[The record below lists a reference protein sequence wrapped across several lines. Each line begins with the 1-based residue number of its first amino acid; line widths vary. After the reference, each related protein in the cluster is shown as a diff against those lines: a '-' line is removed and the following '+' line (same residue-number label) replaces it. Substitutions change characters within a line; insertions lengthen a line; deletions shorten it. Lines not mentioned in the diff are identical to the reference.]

1 MTISIKQARYAF
13 TMSNRLSQ
21 QFTNVVYDLRKLKY
35 LGAYAIHGMVV
46 VMILSTVTLS
56 GQMTDYTEQ
65 NASRVITS
73 SQKRTTSDTI
83 SAYVAA
89 NVAGG
94 VSPALAKQV
103 TSDAKDL
110 SNQQKLMAANA
121 SKLSKVST
129 VSTDTVSREDMTEYT
144 VTEEDTVS
152 SIAQKFNIT
161 TRTVRWAND
170 LTEQETVEAGD
181 TLTILPV
188 DGVLHTVESDDTPQ
202 KLADRYK
209 SNARQIVSINDA
221 EVDGLPEGED
231 IIVPDG
237 VLPESER
244 PSYSPESNVV
254 DNYIASSFSPQY
266 VGNGYAHGY
275 CTWYVANQIDVPSNW
290 GNATN
295 WDDRAAASGWNV
307 SQTPKPRAIAQND
320 YMAYGVGHVAIVE
333 EVSDDGSKIKISDMN
348 GVAGWGRVGT
358 SDWVPASK
366 YKYISQ

>member
-1 MTISIKQARYAF
+1 
-13 TMSNRLSQ
+13 
-21 QFTNVVYDLRKLKY
+21 
-35 LGAYAIHGMVV
+35 
-46 VMILSTVTLS
+46 MILSVVTLS

-73 SQKRTTSDTI
+73 SQERTTSDTV

-110 SNQQKLMAANA
+110 SNQQKLMTANA
-121 SKLSKVST
+121 SQLSKVST

-144 VTEEDTVS
+144 VTEGDTVS

-161 TRTVRWAND
+161 TRTLRWAND

-244 PSYSPESNVV
+244 PEYSPPQVNS
-254 DNYIASSFSPQY
+254 YIARNFNNYTASYAPQNSS
-266 VGNGYAHGY
+266 GNMTFVRNGMGMSSGGDNRHFGGQ
-275 CTWYVANQIDVPSNW
+275 CTWYVAERKNIYDETW
-290 GNATN
+290 GNALE
-295 WDDRAAASGWNV
+295 WAASARDRGIPV
-307 SQTPKPRAIAQND
+307 GKEPRVGAIAVRYDLN
-320 YMAYGVGHVAIVE
+320 YLGHVGIVE
-333 EVSDDGSKIKISDMN
+333 EKLDNGKIRVRSMNLQGPWSIHDEVVEASAYSD
-348 GVAGWGRVGT
+348 
-358 SDWVPASK
+358 
-366 YKYISQ
+366 YIYY